1 MEHFDVVVLG
11 AGSAGEWFAPGLPG
25 WRVAVV
31 EELRVGGECP
41 FVACVPSKGLLRA
54 AHVRRLAAAAHRFGA
69 AATPLVLD
77 DPRAAYAAAVARRDA
92 VAEHRDDAGSAAQI
106 VEAGGTLLRG
116 RGRITG
122 PGRLEVD
129 GADGRHALTWEQLV
143 VATGSRAA
151 IPLIPGL
158 ETIPTWTSDQA
169 LSSADLPGRLAVLGA
184 GAVGC
189 ELAQVYATFGVEVTL
204 LEAADRLLPAEEPF
218 AGAALAVALAAEGI
232 DVRPRTLVTAA
243 RLGDNGHAEL
253 ELSDGTTLAVD
264 RVLLATGRWPS
275 VEDIGLETLGIE
287 VRPGTPLEVDDR
299 CRVVGQENIWA
310 AGDVTG
316 VAPFTHTA
324 NYQARV
330 VLANLLGRDARADYR
345 AIPRAVY
352 TDPAVAAVGLT
363 AAQAESRGLEVG
375 VATMDIGETG
385 RAFTDGVEAGELR
398 LVADL
403 RAGVLVGAVAI
414 GPGVDEWIGEAAL
427 AIRAGVPLAV
437 LADLVHPFPTFAEA
451 YEPPLRTL
459 ADEAARFAAPA

>member
-11 AGSAGEWFAPGLPG
+11 AGSAGEWFAPGLADR
-25 WRVAVV
+25 RVAVV
-31 EELRVGGECP
+31 EEARVGGECP
-41 FVACVPSKGLLRA
+41 YVACVPSKALLRA

-69 AATPLVLD
+69 VGAPLALD
-77 DPRAAYAAAVARRDA
+77 DPQAAFAAAVARRDV
-92 VAEHRDDAGSAAQI
+92 VAEHRDDAGSAARI

-122 PGRLEVD
+122 PGQLEVAGSD
-129 GADGRHALTWEQLV
+129 GPRALTWGQLV

-151 IPLIPGL
+151 VPPIPGL
-158 ETIPTWTSDQA
+158 ETIPTWTSEEA
-169 LSSADLPGRLAVLGA
+169 LSSEELPGRLAVVGA

-232 DVRPRTLVTAA
+232 DVRPGTLVTAA
-243 RLGDNGHAEL
+243 CLGGDGHAEL

-264 RVLLATGRWPS
+264 RVLLATGRRPA

-287 VRPGTPLEVDDR
+287 VRPGTPLEVDDH
-299 CRVVGQENIWA
+299 CRVVGQENVWA

-330 VLANLLGRDARADYR
+330 VLANLLGRDTRADYR

-352 TDPAVAAVGLT
+352 TDPVVAAVGLT
-363 AAQAESRGLEVG
+363 AAQAEERGLEVG
-375 VATMDIGETG
+375 VATMAIGATG
-385 RAFTDGVEAGELR
+385 RAWTEGVEDGELR

-403 RAGVLVGAVAI
+403 RAGVLVGAAAI

-451 YEPPLRTL
+451 YEPPLRSL
-459 ADEAARFAAPA
+459 ADEAARLTPPA